1 MTTPQTG
8 ARVWDAAALSDLIR
22 SVPDYPKPGILFKDI
37 TTVLSHAAAFASA
50 VEQLALPFVGQH
62 IDAVLGIE
70 SRGFMFAA
78 PIALRLGAGFVP
90 VRKPGK
96 LPCPCDRVEY
106 ALEYGT
112 DALEIHRDALQ
123 PGARVLIVDD
133 VIATGGTAAASVAL
147 AKKQGA
153 EVVAA
158 TFFVE
163 LTFLA
168 GAAKLDVPTRSLV
181 KF

>member
-1 MTTPQTG
+1 MTISKDSG
-8 ARVWDAAALSDLIR
+8 SVLERLRELVR
-22 SVPDYPKPGILFKDI
+22 EVPDFPKAGISFKDI
-37 TTVLSHAAAFASA
+37 TPILSDHSAFHDAIVLLAEPFAAH
-50 VEQLALPFVGQH
+50 G

-78 PIALRLGAGFVP
+78 PIALRLGAAFVP

-96 LPCPCDRVEY
+96 LPHLTDRAEY

-112 DALEIHRDALQ
+112 DALEIHRDALA

-133 VIATGGTAAASVAL
+133 VIATGGTAGAAVAL

-153 EVVAA
+153 EVIGA
-158 TFFVE
+158 TFLIE
-163 LTFLA
+163 LAFL
-168 GAAKLDVPTRSLV
+168 GGMERLGIKGHSLLRYG
-181 KF
+181 